1 VKRFSGA
8 AIGLFFICGIAITLL
23 QFQSKLLPIS
33 VAGTISLLI
42 GMYMY
47 VSNSKEEKM
56 VQIIMSLNQSSE
68 EERKAFLK
76 KISTKRKSSFI
87 SRFIIFILL
96 IIIIILIGL
105 GVVIMFDIQPSGR
118 VLELVKKYFG
128 K

>member
-1 VKRFSGA
+1 LEENVKRFSGA

-68 EERKAFLK
+68 EERKG
-76 KISTKRKSSFI
+76 
-87 SRFIIFILL
+87 SR
-96 IIIIILIGL
+96 
-105 GVVIMFDIQPSGR
+105 
-118 VLELVKKYFG
+118 
-128 K
+128 